1 MSESTLIAYDRKIT
15 RQELALVPTPE
26 RTATHQTIPH
36 HEMVSALIE
45 TLGFRHIAV
54 SRDEYAVDRSGAKM
68 FGLMVLDQGM
78 DGASFAL
85 GIRNSHDKSFRLSI
99 TVGYEVFVCQN
110 MAFKGDFEPVLA
122 KHSKNFLL
130 QNALSIGVDQ
140 MQRNFK
146 PMVESV
152 ERWRESQLSDAAAKL
167 LIYRAFVEGDL
178 DVPRH
183 LARVVHEYYFN
194 GGFHFGGE
202 FAPRTLWSL
211 SNAFTS
217 AFKEL
222 DPIPQFKAT
231 GKLAC
236 FLQGS
241 QQ

>member
-1 MSESTLIAYDRKIT
+1 MGESTLIAYDRKIT

-36 HEMVSALIE
+36 HEVVGALVE

-122 KHSKNFLL
+122 KHSKNFSL

-140 MQRNFK
+140 MQRSFE
-146 PMVESV
+146 PMIQGVQ
-152 ERWRESQLSDAAAKL
+152 RWRESQLSDVSAKL
-167 LIYRAFVEGDL
+167 LIYKAFVEGSL
-178 DVPRH
+178 EVPRH
-183 LARVVHEYYFN
+183 LDRRVHDIYFSPT
-194 GGFHFGGE
+194 FTE
-202 FAPRTLWSL
+202 FQPRTMWSL

-222 DPIPQFKAT
+222 EPIPQFKAT
-231 GKLAC
+231 GKLAE
-236 FLQGS
+236 FLAATAA
-241 QQ
+241 

>member
-15 RQELALVPTPE
+15 RQELALVSTPE
-26 RTATHQTIPH
+26 RTTTHQTIPH
-36 HEMVSALIE
+36 IEVVNSLIE

-54 SRDEYAVDRSGAKM
+54 VSDEYAVDRTGAKM

-99 TVGYEVFVCQN
+99 TVGYRVFVCEN

-122 KHSKNFLL
+122 KHSKNFSL
-130 QNALSIGVDQ
+130 QNTLSIGVDSI
-140 MQRNFK
+140 QRNFK
-146 PMVESV
+146 PMVEAV
-152 ERWRESQLSDAAAKL
+152 EHWKQSQLSDVSAKL
-167 LIYRAFVEGDL
+167 LIYRAFVERSL

-183 LARVVHEYYFN
+183 LDRVVHEHYFN
-194 GGFHFGGE
+194 SAFHFGDA
-202 FAPRTLWSL
+202 FASRTMWSL

-231 GKLAC
+231 GKLAG
-236 FLQGS
+236 FLQTVSG
-241 QQ
+241 